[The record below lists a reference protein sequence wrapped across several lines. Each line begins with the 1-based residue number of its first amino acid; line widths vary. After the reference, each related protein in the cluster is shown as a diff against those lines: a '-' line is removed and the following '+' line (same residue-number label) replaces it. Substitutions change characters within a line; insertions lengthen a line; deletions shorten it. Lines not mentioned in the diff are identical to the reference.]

1 MSALSTN
8 DIVDALLALLD
19 ELARRL
25 DPDMATAVLREHWF
39 EVSSVDELRQRL
51 DALRTN

>member
-25 DPDMATAVLREHWF
+25 EPWPRRCSENTGSTSPAWMSCA
-39 EVSSVDELRQRL
+39 
-51 DALRTN
+51 NG